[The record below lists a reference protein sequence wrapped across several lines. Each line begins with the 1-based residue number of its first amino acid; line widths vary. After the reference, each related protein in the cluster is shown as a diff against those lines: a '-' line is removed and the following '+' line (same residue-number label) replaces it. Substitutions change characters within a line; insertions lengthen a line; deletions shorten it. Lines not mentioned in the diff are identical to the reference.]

1 MIFISAPDANFD
13 AQGNLTNLVGATLW
27 SDARL
32 TFATGTYRVTTYNS
46 VSDPFTTSGSN
57 GVLGETVTG
66 NALRSFLFAPTENFS
81 GDRLTSLTGCLLS
94 KSQNVIGL
102 LGGASYRV
110 MILAE
115 AAPTIS
121 VDLSETGEWV
131 VTDTIVEQAPTPAAP
146 AAPSIVGSTLFG
158 TAGRY
163 RIVNPDQGTDAEYD
177 LVPPASLS
185 TWAQPGETVTVERL
199 VFSSVGPTVSFPGI
213 PPAFPTFRSTGV
225 NTVGASSVTS
235 ATVTIDATRQVG
247 DTLFVALV
255 ADDNPTF
262 SGYSGWTLIR
272 EDLNA
277 GGSASH
283 KTLLIKRTATADAN
297 DNLTVTFSS
306 AQTWAAKA
314 WCGIGAQE
322 ITVTAPASS
331 GSLAQTANC
340 PSLTL
345 SEERYARWLALV
357 SQSGT
362 GSDISAGAAPTNYS
376 YVGTIAS
383 SGFGG
388 QFVEIHAASRELIAT
403 TEDPGT
409 FAQTIDQPNA
419 YTVAIYNAG

>member
-1 MIFISAPDANFD
+1 MSSFNSSKEVGKYGPIPHLSR
-13 AQGNLTNLVGATLW
+13 NLLLPSPFSRVASLGRPRLNL
-27 SDARL
+27 
-32 TFATGTYRVTTYNS
+32 
-46 VSDPFTTSGSN
+46 
-57 GVLGETVTG
+57 
-66 NALRSFLFAPTENFS
+66 
-81 GDRLTSLTGCLLS
+81 
-94 KSQNVIGL
+94 
-102 LGGASYRV
+102 
-110 MILAE
+110 
-115 AAPTIS
+115 
-121 VDLSETGEWV
+121 ETGSWV
-131 VTDTIVEQAPTPAAP
+131 IVGTTVERAPTPINP
-146 AAPSIVGSTLFG
+146 VVPVIVAGILYGS
-158 TAGRY
+158 AGLY
-163 RIVNPDQGTDAEYD
+163 RIVNVDGGIDEEQNLT
-177 LVPPASLS
+177 PPVSVS
-185 TWAQPGETVTVERL
+185 QWALPGEEITIYRL
-199 VFSSVGPTVSFPGI
+199 AFTKGGPVVSFPI
-213 PPAFPTFRSTGV
+213 TTVFPTFRSTGV
-225 NTVGASSVTS
+225 NTVGTTSVTS
-235 ATVTIDATRQVG
+235 ATVTIDATRQAG

-262 SGYSGWTLIR
+262 SGYLGWTLIR
-272 EDLNA
+272 QDLNA
-277 GGSASH
+277 GGSSSH

-297 DNLTVTFSS
+297 DNLTVTFSG

-322 ITVTAPASS
+322 ITVTAPVSS

-409 FAQTIDQPNA
+409 FAQTIDLPTA